1 MAILL
6 TFSLKHIAWQQ
17 DIRKGFKFPMYT
29 LTDRRI
35 GQSYQC
41 KDSLMKKENRCRLR
55 LRFTLSF
62 RLLARQY
69 IFQSY
74 DSVTRLYSPSL
85 YLLRW
90 VFLCLFLPLLVEAV
104 ASKILWCI
112 VRVLEM
118 HQYTHSSTW
127 EMCHEVSVPQT
138 KDSMPPGL
146 FPALNKDD
154 SEAWSRLERPT
165 LNWPEP
171 ACLTQCQF
179 HNFWWDL
186 ATWALSCIFLLK
198 ASSLAPEV
206 PQCGQQRSLARW
218 PGTLCSVL
226 WDWGCFAQLR
236 RSQHLWQT

>member
-17 DIRKGFKFPMYT
+17 DIRKGFKFLMYT

-41 KDSLMKKENRCRLR
+41 KDSLMKKENWCRLR
-55 LRFTLSF
+55 LRLTLSF

-104 ASKILWCI
+104 ASKILWSLKYINILIRLPERCAMKCPSLRRKTACRLACSLHWTKTT
-112 VRVLEM
+112 VR
-118 HQYTHSSTW
+118 
-127 EMCHEVSVPQT
+127 
-138 KDSMPPGL
+138 PGL
-146 FPALNKDD
+146 
-154 SEAWSRLERPT
+154 
-165 LNWPEP
+165 
-171 ACLTQCQF
+171 
-179 HNFWWDL
+179 
-186 ATWALSCIFLLK
+186 
-198 ASSLAPEV
+198 
-206 PQCGQQRSLARW
+206 G
-218 PGTLCSVL
+218 
-226 WDWGCFAQLR
+226 
-236 RSQHLWQT
+236 